1 MMEHFSR
8 LWIIFY
14 YSIEETRYLQRENQA
29 KEKKRFW
36 NQRHDYYQSHE
47 IYNCYTNTK
56 GKKIEVQCRV
66 LKEPYIMGLVDM
78 EVKMYDFSFTIE
90 HTQQK

>member
-29 KEKKRFW
+29 KEKKDF
-36 NQRHDYYQSHE
+36 E
-47 IYNCYTNTK
+47 ISGMTT
-56 GKKIEVQCRV
+56 
-66 LKEPYIMGLVDM
+66 
-78 EVKMYDFSFTIE
+78 
-90 HTQQK
+90 